1 MEMDERI
8 INKRFFLQ
16 SITQF
21 LRPLNT
27 LLSFSGSNYRKPDF
41 VGCLTHQH
49 LFIPGQSGIH
59 LWPGVLRSSTIVAT
73 HI

>member
-1 MEMDERI
+1 MEPNERI
-8 INKRFFLQ
+8 IYERFFLQ
-16 SITQF
+16 PITQF
-21 LRPLNT
+21 LHPLNT

-41 VGCLTHQH
+41 VDFVTHQH

-59 LWPGVLRSSTIVAT
+59 LWPDVLKSSTIAAT